1 VKNPFEPDLSE
12 ANMPKNELSLNP
24 ATADDVLLEWPAVK
38 PLIGNL
44 SRTTVW
50 TLRRAG
56 KFPQPVQIS
65 NTRVAWRRSE
75 ILAWMA
81 ARPAAAA

>member
-1 VKNPFEPDLSE
+1 LTTPVSLERNFIE
-12 ANMPKNELSLNP
+12 ANMHENELSP
-24 ATADDVLLEWPAVK
+24 AAADDVLLEWPAVK
-38 PLIGNL
+38 PMIGNL

-50 TLRRAG
+50 ALRRAG

-65 NTRVAWRRSE
+65 NSRVAWRRSE
-75 ILAWMA
+75 ILVWMA